1 MKLLAATNNKG
12 KIKELSD
19 ILSGL
24 GITVLTPQG
33 AGLSLD
39 VEETGST
46 FEENAVLKARAWSE
60 ASGMPSLAD
69 DSGLCVD
76 SLGGRPGVLSARF
89 AGEGA
94 SDGENIELLLKSLK
108 GVSGRSARF
117 VCVAALALPA
127 GEVIT
132 AEGRYEGVIID
143 TPLGTGGFGYDPV
156 FFDPLAGKT
165 LAQMGPEEKN
175 ARSHRRQAL
184 DKLREKLQASGYLDG
199 DARCRK

>member
-1 MKLLAATNNKG
+1 
-12 KIKELSD
+12 
-19 ILSGL
+19 
-24 GITVLTPQG
+24 
-33 AGLSLD
+33 
-39 VEETGST
+39 
-46 FEENAVLKARAWSE
+46 
-60 ASGMPSLAD
+60 
-69 DSGLCVD
+69 
-76 SLGGRPGVLSARF
+76 LSARF

-132 AEGRYEGVIID
+132 AEGRYEGIIID